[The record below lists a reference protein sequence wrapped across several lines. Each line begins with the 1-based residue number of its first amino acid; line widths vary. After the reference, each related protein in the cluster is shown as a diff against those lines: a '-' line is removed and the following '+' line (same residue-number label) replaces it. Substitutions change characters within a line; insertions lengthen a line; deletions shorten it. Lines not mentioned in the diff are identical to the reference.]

1 MSIRA
6 HLIKK
11 YEVEYGDCLGY
22 NNDYDRL
29 SEDLDNIGV
38 DYNTD
43 EYCKYHY
50 VDSESIK
57 KQFAEYDKKG
67 FINLTLEEKDL
78 LIKLNEIAIK
88 SAYAEDEVMI
98 EWF

>member
-22 NNDYDRL
+22 NNDYNKL

-50 VDSESIK
+50 VNSESIK
-57 KQFAEYDKKG
+57 KQFAKFDKKG
-67 FINLTLEEKDL
+67 YVNLTLEEKDL
-78 LIKLNEIAIK
+78 LIRLNEIATK
-88 SAYAEDEVMI
+88 SEYAEDEVII